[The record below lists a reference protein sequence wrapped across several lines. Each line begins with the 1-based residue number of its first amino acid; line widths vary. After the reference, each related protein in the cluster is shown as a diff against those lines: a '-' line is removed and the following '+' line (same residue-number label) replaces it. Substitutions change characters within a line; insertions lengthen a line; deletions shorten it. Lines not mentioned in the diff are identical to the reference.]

1 MAIDETLMARFEPSG
16 AEEPVIRFYSWI
28 RPAITAGYFQDIHS
42 LVSGSGDGQKASQIV
57 RRMTGGGMV
66 LHGKDLT
73 FSLVM
78 KVSDPL
84 ISGDVKASYLKI
96 NKAVLTGLKCL
107 FEELDF
113 ADCRTVVPSG
123 RGREDRICF
132 ENSACYDVLKSGK
145 KVVGASQRRTHGVLL
160 HQSTV
165 FLERPAEE
173 LESSI
178 LKGFEKK
185 WGIKALREPLS
196 TAELRLA
203 KENENKRYSSPEW
216 ALTIP

>member
-1 MAIDETLMARFEPSG
+1 MAIDETLFESLALDPERRPILRFYTWEKPAVTAGVFQDVSELARRLRRKAKSIE
-16 AEEPVIRFYSWI
+16 VIR
-28 RPAITAGYFQDIHS
+28 R
-42 LVSGSGDGQKASQIV
+42 L
-57 RRMTGGGMV
+57 TGGGMV

-84 ISGDVKASYLKI
+84 IRGDVKASYLKI
-96 NKAVLTGLKCL
+96 NEALLAGLKDL

-123 RGREDRICF
+123 RGKKDRICF
-132 ENSACYDVLKSGK
+132 EKPTCYDVLKRGQ

-173 LESSI
+173 LETFI

-185 WGIKALREPLS
+185 WGIEARREPLS
-196 TAELRLA
+196 TVELRLA
-203 KENENKRYSSPEW
+203 KKNENKRYNSPEW
-216 ALTIP
+216 AFTIS